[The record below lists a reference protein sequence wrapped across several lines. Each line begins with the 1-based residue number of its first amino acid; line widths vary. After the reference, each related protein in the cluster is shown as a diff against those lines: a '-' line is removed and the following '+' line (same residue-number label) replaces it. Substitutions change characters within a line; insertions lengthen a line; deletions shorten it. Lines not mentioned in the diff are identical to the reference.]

1 MQLPEDRPS
10 FKMCVQEI
18 ECLLE
23 GGESVSFIS
32 RGYIKYQGHYDSQT
46 EIWLVLK

>member
-23 GGESVSFIS
+23 RADSASDMTD
-32 RGYIKYQGHYDSQT
+32 GYIRYY
-46 EIWLVLK
+46 LPL